1 MGNGLDLDGKAN
13 VYLGGV
19 TSTGDFPAQRT
30 MRKSTEA
37 DAFLCRIR
45 PAEHANTCRVFGG
58 RQEEKLTGIALDTK
72 RGVYAVGGTRSADFP
87 TKDPVRAALAGQSN
101 LFLTRLALPS
111 LEISLSTS
119 FGGNGDDSGCGIAL
133 DNSGNPIIAGITDST
148 DLPDPSDAYQRTNS
162 KGMPFSPLF
171 EVGIIG
177 RFERPT
183 LEVRTTM
190 KADMTTPTTVA
201 CQA

>member
-45 PAEHANTCRVFGG
+45 PAEHASTCRVFVG
-58 RQEEKLTGIALDTK
+58 RQKESSPESRWTRKGESMP
-72 RGVYAVGGTRSADFP
+72 VGGTRSADFP
-87 TKDPVRAALAGQSN
+87 TKDPVQAALAGQSD

-111 LEISLSTS
+111 LEISFSTS
-119 FGGNGDDSGCGIAL
+119 FGGNGDDSGWGIAL